1 MVVPAAAISPAAPSE
16 MTSSAT
22 PGRARR
28 GRPEPGPDVP
38 ALGRCGVQADEH
50 GLAVRCPCPG
60 GQHRLGSGAGAVLEV
75 AGVQEQVGA
84 RGCPGGHLAGPPAQ
98 APLPRRDQEP
108 RLAQAPHRG
117 IEPAQPDRER
127 AGPPRRRLGAGH
139 LTSTATGSGRAASP
153 AGTAQRPGGLRTA
166 RPARPPARPRP
177 CTRAPSSG
185 WIEHP
190 TDKYALSCWLFQ
202 QAPSCSARQASCRS
216 PGTPGRRRGE
226 VIAHRSRAGTRR

>member
-1 MVVPAAAISPAAPSE
+1 MVVPAAAISPAAPPE
-16 MTSSAT
+16 MTSNAT

-38 ALGRCGVQADEH
+38 RTRPLR
-50 GLAVRCPCPG
+50 RPG
-60 GQHRLGSGAGAVLEV
+60 GRTRACRPVSMPRRHRHRLGSGAGAVLEV

-139 LTSTATGSGRAASP
+139 LTSTATGPGRAASP

-190 TDKYALSCWLFQ
+190 TDKYALSCWLFSRLLAAQ
-202 QAPSCSARQASCRS
+202 
-216 PGTPGRRRGE
+216 PGRLHVGRLARPGGG
-226 VIAHRSRAGTRR
+226 AAR